1 MSTRKRLPNR
11 SASLTIAFEENGQR
25 FTASYGF
32 FADGTLA
39 EIFLNNSK
47 AGNDVDTSARDAAI
61 SVSFALQHG
70 CDLDALRKALSRD
83 AAGKPID
90 ALAAALDLIAS
101 ERVLGQPTAT
111 DEEAQR

>member
-11 SASLTIAFEENGQR
+11 RASLTIAFEKNGQR

-47 AGNDVDTSARDAAI
+47 AGNDVDTSPGPGGIATGHAPGAACRDHAARAA
-61 SVSFALQHG
+61 
-70 CDLDALRKALSRD
+70 
-83 AAGKPID
+83 
-90 ALAAALDLIAS
+90 
-101 ERVLGQPTAT
+101 
-111 DEEAQR
+111 